1 MKFAGFRITADS
13 EKPTKKMTEAIL
25 NFPTPTN
32 ITGIRSWFGLVNQV
46 SYAFSQAMAPFR
58 ELLRTKDRKFYGGA
72 TLDKLFEESK
82 RKIVQEIEEGM
93 KMNRVT
99 CLSTDYSKT
108 GIGYFLFQKHCR
120 CPTESGPNCGENHW
134 KIILAGSR
142 FTKDAESCYS
152 PIEGEALIYGLE
164 SCKMFILVCPDLLVT
179 VDHQPLVK
187 IFSDQVLENIKNP
200 SLFTFKERS
209 LMYIFHIKYVT
220 RKLNAAPNCTSRY
233 PRSPKPSEVTRIDTT
248 QQIDRA
254 MQASIISAYEHD
266 PKLRAITWD
275 RIVAA
280 AATDKE
286 CRALAEYIQ
295 NGFFRSRRELPSKIR
310 QF

>member
-1 MKFAGFRITADS
+1 
-13 EKPTKKMTEAIL
+13 
-25 NFPTPTN
+25 
-32 ITGIRSWFGLVNQV
+32 
-46 SYAFSQAMAPFR
+46 
-58 ELLRTKDRKFYGGA
+58 
-72 TLDKLFEESK
+72 
-82 RKIVQEIEEGM
+82 
-93 KMNRVT
+93 MNRAT

-108 GIGYFLFQKHCR
+108 GIGYSLFQKHCR
-120 CPTESGPNCGENHW
+120 CSTESGPNCGKNHW

-142 FTKDAESCYS
+142 FTKDAESRYS
-152 PIEGEALIYGLE
+152 PVEGGALALIYGLE
-164 SCKMFILVCPDLLVT
+164 SCRMFILGCPDLLVT

-200 SLFTFKERS
+200 RLFTFKERS
-209 LMYIFHIKYVT
+209 LMYRFHIKHDPG
-220 RKLNAAPNCTSRY
+220 KLNAAPDCTSRY
-233 PRSPKPSEVTRIDTT
+233 PASPKPSEVTSIETT

-280 AATDKE
+280 AATDEE

-295 NGFFRSRRELPSKIR
+295 NEFPRSRHELPSKIR
-310 QF
+310 QFGSMADQLYCLDGSP

>member
-1 MKFAGFRITADS
+1 MKHCR
-13 EKPTKKMTEAIL
+13 
-25 NFPTPTN
+25 
-32 ITGIRSWFGLVNQV
+32 
-46 SYAFSQAMAPFR
+46 
-58 ELLRTKDRKFYGGA
+58 
-72 TLDKLFEESK
+72 
-82 RKIVQEIEEGM
+82 EIEEGVKTF
-93 KMNRVT
+93 KMNRAT

-108 GIGYFLFQKHCR
+108 GIGYFLFQKHCQ

-142 FTKDAESCYS
+142 FTKDTESCYS
-152 PIEGEALIYGLE
+152 PIEGEALVLIYGLE
-164 SCKMFILVCPDLLVT
+164 SCKMFILGCPDLLNT

-200 SLFTFKERS
+200 CLFTFKEHS
-209 LMYIFHIKYVT
+209 LMYRFHIRHVPG
-220 RKLNAAPNCTSRY
+220 KLNATPDCTSRY
-233 PRSPKPSEVTRIDTT
+233 PASPKPSRVTSIDTT

-280 AATDKE
+280 AATDE
-286 CRALAEYIQ
+286 E
-295 NGFFRSRRELPSKIR
+295 RRVLEQSTYRMDFPDHAMNYHQKSDSFGRWQTNCIVLMGWP
-310 QF
+310 